1 MRIKIWLVILLS
13 VSAAETGDWAGCTP
27 PGVQNGTETL
37 IEIGAG
43 ICISSKWFVSWAKT
57 RRKIRRDKQIRNK
70 YGSLVFYIFFGSAAG
85 NEVTRFWVGMSGIS
99 VIEKKACLHTS
110 QKGYSRLKSR
120 AMSDSWVRATRS
132 SLSFSFMQIDWKH
145 HLHKLK

>member
-43 ICISSKWFVSWAKT
+43 ICISSK
-57 RRKIRRDKQIRNK
+57 
-70 YGSLVFYIFFGSAAG
+70 
-85 NEVTRFWVGMSGIS
+85 
-99 VIEKKACLHTS
+99 
-110 QKGYSRLKSR
+110 
-120 AMSDSWVRATRS
+120 
-132 SLSFSFMQIDWKH
+132 
-145 HLHKLK
+145 